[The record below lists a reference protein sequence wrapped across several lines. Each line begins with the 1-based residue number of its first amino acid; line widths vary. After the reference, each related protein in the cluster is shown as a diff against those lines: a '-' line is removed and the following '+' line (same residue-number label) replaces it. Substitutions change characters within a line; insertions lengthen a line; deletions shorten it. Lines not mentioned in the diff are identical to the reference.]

1 MPQVVEIIIA
11 TDPTTPAVSVDRVRA
26 IPGVG
31 LEGDRYANGVGTFS
45 KHPQQPDG
53 ELTLIQREHIDDF
66 AAQTGVTFSG
76 RDARRNIVTSGIDLN
91 ALVGREFTIGGVSI
105 RGLRLCEPC
114 NYLAK
119 QTSPEILRG
128 LVHKGGLRAQIL
140 NEGEIRVGDAVV
152 PVQFSNL
159 PK

>member
-1 MPQVVEIIIA
+1 MGEIVAIFIA
-11 TDPTTPAVSVDRVRA
+11 TDPRTPAANVDCVRA

-31 LEGDRYANGVGTFS
+31 LEGDRYANGHGTFS

-66 AAQTGVTFSG
+66 VAKTGLAFAAP
-76 RDARRNIVTSGIDLN
+76 DARRNILTSGIDLN
-91 ALVGREFTIGGVSI
+91 ALVGRNFTIGEVSI

-119 QTSPEILRG
+119 QTS
-128 LVHKGGLRAQIL
+128 
-140 NEGEIRVGDAVV
+140 
-152 PVQFSNL
+152 
-159 PK
+159 